1 LINIDF
7 PDEILLCILNKL
19 NNIDI
24 LYSLVDVN
32 QRFDRL
38 ALDSIYVRDLDFIT
52 NDKSQEYHQFLGQFC
67 TSILPRIHHQINKL
81 ALEQLSIERLL
92 HNVDYPQLYS
102 LSLVFCQPETILN
115 YLIGIRFGI
124 LLNLMKQF
132 LVCLR

>member
-1 LINIDF
+1 MNILEL

-38 ALDSIYVRDLDFIT
+38 ALDSIYIRNLDFT
-52 NDKSQEYHQFLGQFC
+52 ANDKFQEYHQFLNRFC
-67 TSILPRIHHQINKL
+67 TNILPRIHHQINKRTL
-81 ALEQLSIERLL
+81 GQLSIERLL
-92 HNVDYPQLYS
+92 HIVDYPQLYS

-115 YLIGIRFGI
+115 YLIGIRLGF
-124 LLNLMKQF
+124 
-132 LVCLR
+132 CLI